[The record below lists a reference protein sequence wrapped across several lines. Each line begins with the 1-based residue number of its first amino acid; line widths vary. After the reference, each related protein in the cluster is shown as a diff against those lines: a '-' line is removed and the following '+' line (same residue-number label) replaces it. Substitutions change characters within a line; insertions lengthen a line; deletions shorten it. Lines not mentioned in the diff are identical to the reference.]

1 MDLELNYKNFIH
13 SHQDKR
19 GTLKKIFNHKIFS
32 RSFDMKKIYQ
42 VNLSYNPK
50 KGTIRGLHF
59 QMSKYSESKIVYC
72 LSGKIIDVIVD
83 LRSNSKNI
91 YKCYKKILTSKKN
104 DFMFVPK
111 GFAHGFQVLEKNT
124 NLLYFH
130 DKPYSINSSQ
140 TINPFDP
147 YLKIK
152 WPLNVT
158 EISKNDLNADFIKNV

>member
-91 YKCYKKILTSKKN
+91 YKCYKKN
-104 DFMFVPK
+104 
-111 GFAHGFQVLEKNT
+111 
-124 NLLYFH
+124 
-130 DKPYSINSSQ
+130 
-140 TINPFDP
+140 
-147 YLKIK
+147 
-152 WPLNVT
+152 
-158 EISKNDLNADFIKNV
+158 